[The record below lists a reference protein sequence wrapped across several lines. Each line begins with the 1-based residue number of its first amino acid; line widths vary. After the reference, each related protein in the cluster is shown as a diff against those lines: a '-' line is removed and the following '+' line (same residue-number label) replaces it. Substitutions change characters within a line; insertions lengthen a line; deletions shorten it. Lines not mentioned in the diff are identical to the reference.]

1 MNRYLL
7 SIYQPDGPA
16 PAPETL
22 DAIMQDVGG
31 LIDELEAADSLVLNA
46 GLQPPAA
53 ARVLRA
59 KGGQVLRSD
68 GPFAESKEHIGGF
81 VIIAAADLDS
91 ATEWAGK
98 LAAATT
104 LPVELRALAE
114 AG

>member
-7 SIYQPDGPA
+7 SIYQPNGPT
-16 PAPETL
+16 PAPETI
-22 DAIMQDVGG
+22 DGIMRDVGS
-31 LIDELEAADSLVLNA
+31 LIEQLEAADSLVLNV

-59 KGGQVLRSD
+59 EGGQVLRSD

-91 ATEWAGK
+91 ATEWAGR

-104 LPVELRALAE
+104 LPVELRPLAE
-114 AG
+114 IG

>member
-7 SIYQPDGPA
+7 SIYQPDGPPPA
-16 PAPETL
+16 PAALE
-22 DAIMQDVGG
+22 AIMQDVGSVV
-31 LIDELEAADSLVLNA
+31 EQLERNDSLVLNV

-59 KGGQVLRSD
+59 QDGQVLRSD

-81 VIIAAADLDS
+81 LIISATDLDS

-98 LAAATT
+98 LATATT
-104 LPVELRALAE
+104 LPVELRPLAE
-114 AG
+114 IG